1 MKTKIS
7 IVFHTK
13 VRKIYFCK
21 CTHLLFFFIL
31 LRSYNS
37 PIPLLHKD
45 SHSDSLHSHPHSMC
59 SQSNFPHSH
68 PGSLH
73 FLLIPCIPPPILHIP
88 TLIPCIS
95 IIPTLIPHIT
105 IILIIPFPDFPFR
118 LLQIANNKPYMST

>member
-73 FLLIPCIPPPILHIP
+73 FLLIPCIPTPILHIP
-88 TLIPCIS
+88 T
-95 IIPTLIPHIT
+95 H
-105 IILIIPFPDFPFR
+105 ILIIPFPDFPFR